1 MVKQEGYIWLHGRE
15 AQPNS
20 GLSGGLFS
28 SNDKAE
34 GSFYLSDILAYDFHP
49 PSRHL
54 MVTRWL
60 YHLWHCCHSSEWKKQ
75 RVKGKNLLPF
85 KQLSPTQ
92 RFLLPRTG
100 QNSTTGIS
108 SCKAGWEIFYVH
120 VSTTLK
126 LRCVV

>member
-1 MVKQEGYIWLHGRE
+1 MTKLKVRSISLTSWHMT
-15 AQPNS
+15 
-20 GLSGGLFS
+20 F
-28 SNDKAE
+28 
-34 GSFYLSDILAYDFHP
+34 ILLLAISWSQDGCTT
-49 PSRHL
+49 S
-54 MVTRWL
+54 
-60 YHLWHCCHSSEWKKQ
+60 SSEWKKQ